1 MAFTTN
7 PNAYNLQKNLNDLQK
22 KRHKDHI
29 ATVTIT
35 EDGKFQTNSQQIITP
50 SGKDKINKRVSVL
63 PDANEKVVK
72 MSEANY
78 LFRDLQQMNV
88 ILTNACNLSCSYCYE
103 QHNRDFGRFT
113 NESLLQAYNF
123 LKDSSAHEKKIFQ
136 FFGGEPLIH
145 KDLILGFLKENKDYL
160 EANSKGWTKQYISC
174 VTNGLLLTQD
184 FMDQYF
190 DYDFTVMLISLD
202 TIRAEV
208 DHREI
213 GQKKIDALL
222 RTIANVPDKAK
233 STLRITMRCTLAKE
247 NAPYFKEFIKAVYDA
262 GVRNVVVHPLILDSS
277 RGFIPWSDDEW
288 NTLHNDILWVLD
300 HYFDLTIHFSEGVG
314 QKGENNCMVGSDM
327 VAIDAS
333 GDYSGCYFF
342 TNQKAGPAGK
352 TILGN
357 VFEDR
362 LYLDRYRGFQESFSQ
377 MVEEEEQCRTCDYKN
392 ACYQCPAGNMDTGSK
407 LFRPDDMCQKIVKL
421 YVDLQEDVETK
432 MFQKKYVD
440 IKQACEK
447 EGEEKIFKR
456 APIHLMFK
464 MFSNYHASRDDT
476 AWAIEE
482 FDDHKTIL
490 NAWKL
495 MINDGYKQD
504 APDFASFI
512 EDVKRYS
519 TDGKMDVKE
528 TYEWMCSKADIPVDL
543 SREVTDLNFVARV
556 SYMVFLHFLILNN
569 EKPFRGASVESVKD
583 KLLKAK

>member
-1 MAFTTN
+1 MAFTTD
-7 PNAYNLQKNLNDLQK
+7 PNAFNFQKNLNDLQK

-35 EDGKFQTNSQQIITP
+35 EDGKFQTNSQHIITP
-50 SGKDKINKRVSVL
+50 AGKDKINKRISVL
-63 PDANEKVVK
+63 PDSNEKVVK
-72 MSEANY
+72 MSEADY
-78 LFRDLQQMNV
+78 LFKDLQQMNV
-88 ILTNACNLSCSYCYE
+88 ILTNACNLACTYCYE

-113 NESLLQAYNF
+113 NESLLEAYNF
-123 LKDSSAHEKKIFQ
+123 LKNSSRHEKKIFQ

-145 KDLILGFLKENKDYL
+145 KDLILGFLREHKDYL

-184 FMDQYF
+184 FMDEYF

-202 TIRAEV
+202 TIRADV

-213 GQKKIDALL
+213 GQKKIDALI
-222 RTIANVPDKAK
+222 RTIANVPEKAK
-233 STLRITMRCTLAKE
+233 NTLRITMRCTLAKE
-247 NAPYFKEFIKAVYDA
+247 NAPYFKEFVKAVYDA
-262 GVRNVVVHPLILDSS
+262 GVRNIVVHPLILDSS
-277 RGFIPWSDDEW
+277 RGFIAWTDEEW

-300 HYFDLTIHFSEGVG
+300 NYFDLTIHFSEGVG

-362 LYLDRYRGFQESFSQ
+362 LYIDRYRGFQESFSK
-377 MVEEEEQCRTCDYKN
+377 MVEEEEQCRSCDYKN
-392 ACYQCPAGNMDTGSK
+392 ACYQCPAGNMDTGTR

-421 YVDLQEDVETK
+421 YVDLQDDVENK
-432 MFQKKYVD
+432 MFQKKFIDV
-440 IKQACEK
+440 KEACEK
-447 EGEEKIFKR
+447 EGEEKIFTR
-456 APIHLMFK
+456 ASLHLMFK

-476 AWAIEE
+476 AWGLKE
-482 FDDHKTIL
+482 FKDHKTLL
-490 NAWKL
+490 NAWRL
-495 MINDGYKQD
+495 MIEDGYKQD
-504 APDFASFI
+504 QPDFKNFI
-512 EDVKRYS
+512 DDVKSYE
-519 TDGKMDVKE
+519 TKE
-528 TYEWMCSKADIPVDL
+528 TMNVQQTYEWMCSKAGIPTDL
-543 SREVTDLNFVARV
+543 SRAVTDLNFVARV

-569 EKPFRGASVESVKD
+569 EKPMRGANVESVKD
-583 KLLKAK
+583 KLLKSK